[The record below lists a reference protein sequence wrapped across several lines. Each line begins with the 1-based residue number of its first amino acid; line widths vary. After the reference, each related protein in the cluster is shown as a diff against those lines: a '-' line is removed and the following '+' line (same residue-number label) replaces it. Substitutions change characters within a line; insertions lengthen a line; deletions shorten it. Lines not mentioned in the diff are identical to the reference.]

1 MADPFDTADTTI
13 FGRSPAAAA
22 TVTNG
27 ATTYTRRAVLSRD
40 VEYADMT
47 SSVSMR
53 VDTVQFPRVGNL
65 RPKVST
71 ITIGGTVYVLEHR
84 LADDGYCETW
94 RVKA

>member
-13 FGRSPAAAA
+13 FGRSPAASA

-27 ATTYTRRAVLSRD
+27 ATAYTRRALLSRD
-40 VEYADMT
+40 VEYADLT
-47 SSVSMR
+47 SQTSMR
-53 VDTVQFPRVGNL
+53 VDTVQFPRCGGL

-71 ITIGGTVYVLEHR
+71 ITIGAVVYVLEQR
-84 LADDGYCETW
+84 LADDGYAETW

>member
-13 FGRSPAAAA
+13 FGRSPAASA

-27 ATTYTRRAVLSRD
+27 TATHTRRAVLSRD
-40 VEYADMT
+40 VEYADLT
-47 SSVSMR
+47 SNVSMR
-53 VDTVQFPRVGNL
+53 VDTVQFPRVGGL

-71 ITIGGTVYVLEHR
+71 VTIGGTVYVLEQR
-84 LADDGYCETW
+84 LSDDGYAETW

>member
-13 FGRSPAAAA
+13 FGRSPAASA

-27 ATTYTRRAVLSRD
+27 ATTYPRRAVLSSD
-40 VEYADMT
+40 VEYADLT
-47 SSVSMR
+47 SGVSMR
-53 VDTVQFPRVGNL
+53 VDTVQFPRVGGL

-71 ITIGGTVYVLEHR
+71 VTIGAVVYVLEQR
-84 LADDGYCETW
+84 LSDDGYAETW